1 MTDKKSQKDIKK
13 IKKELYRLK
22 ETLKKLE
29 LRPCQGDRD
38 LKQKDEEVEILNREI
53 YNLVKET
60 NLIYPINGTL

>member
-22 ETLKKLE
+22 EILKKLE

-53 YNLVKET
+53 YDLVKET